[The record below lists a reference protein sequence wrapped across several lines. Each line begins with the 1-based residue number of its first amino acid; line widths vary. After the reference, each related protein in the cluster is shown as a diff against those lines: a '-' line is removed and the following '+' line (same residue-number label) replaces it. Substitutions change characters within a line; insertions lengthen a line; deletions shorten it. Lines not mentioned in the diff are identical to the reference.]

1 VYKVPVYILLVI
13 PLVYFKIA
21 LVITGN
27 AVFEDIYVKEGLC
40 KKDCSFG
47 SFVARCVLHIY
58 ALVFCRGIMRL
69 QKPRPGIE
77 VAEVQH
83 IEI

>member
-1 VYKVPVYILLVI
+1 VYKVYILLVF

-21 LVITGN
+21 LVVTGK
-27 AVFEDIYVKEGLC
+27 AAFEDIYVKERLC

-47 SFVARCVLHIY
+47 SFAARCILHIS
-58 ALVFCRGIMRL
+58 AFVFCWGITRL